1 MQIAELPY
9 LDFKAPDLSVT
20 SESFRALR
28 ASHWMA
34 RSDMGYAVLRYA
46 DCAAMLRDGRL
57 QQASRVI
64 LAMRGVTEGPLVD
77 WWTGTMLNMDGA
89 EHTRLRRLVAK
100 AFTPPMVERLRPY
113 FRATAERLVAEFRA
127 DGRCEFMSAFSE
139 PYPLEGICEM
149 LGVPHDRRSAFYGWA
164 SDLGLI
170 FSQHIGE
177 PETRERAETALL
189 ALYAC
194 ADDVIADRRVTPG
207 DDLVSALVA
216 AEAEGER
223 LTDAELRSMVVGL
236 IFAGNDTTRN
246 QMALGII
253 AFSEHS
259 EQWTRLREKPELASR
274 AIDEMMRLQ
283 PTISLVSRIA
293 SDEVTYHGV
302 AFPRGTLF
310 QLFLASANADEDVFG
325 PAPFD
330 ITTERPAQHLTFSG
344 GIHRCLGMWLARAEM
359 EEALAVLSTRFRS
372 IVRDG
377 EPTWQ
382 VGLGIDGPT
391 TLPLRFQ

>member
-1 MQIAELPY
+1 MQLAELPY
-9 LDFKAPDLSVT
+9 LDLTLDLSVT
-20 SESFRALR
+20 SEGVRALR
-28 ASHWMA
+28 ASHWMV
-34 RSDMGYAVLRYA
+34 RSGMGYAVLRYG
-46 DCAAMLRDGRL
+46 DCAAMLRDERL

-64 LAMRGVTEGPLVD
+64 LGMRGVTEGPLVE

-89 EHTRLRRLVAK
+89 DHSRLRRLVAK
-100 AFTPPMVERLRPY
+100 AFTPPMVERLRPF
-113 FRATAERLVAEFRA
+113 FRATAERLVAEFSS
-127 DGRCEFMSAFSE
+127 DGRCEFMSAFCE

-149 LGVPHDRRSAFYGWA
+149 LGVPHDRRSAFHGWA

-170 FSQHIGE
+170 FSHHIGE
-177 PETRERAETALL
+177 PATRERAETALL

-194 ADDVIADRRVTPG
+194 ANDVIADRRGTPG

-246 QMALGII
+246 QLALGVI
-253 AFSEHS
+253 AFSEHC
-259 EQWTRLREKPELASR
+259 EQWTRLRDDAELAPR
-274 AIDEMMRLQ
+274 AVDEMMRLQ
-283 PTISLVSRIA
+283 PTISIVSRIA
-293 SDEVTYHGV
+293 SQEVTYHDV
-302 AFPRGTLF
+302 AFPAGTLF

-330 ITTERPAQHLTFSG
+330 ITVERPAQHLTFSG

-359 EEALAVLSTRFRS
+359 EEALAVLASRFES
-372 IVRDG
+372 IQRDG
-377 EPTWQ
+377 EPMWQ

-391 TLPLRFQ
+391 TLPLRFR